1 MSFLDTEPAAIH
13 RLDTNGAWARF
24 RVTDPRQ
31 REATL
36 RELCR
41 ADVPL
46 TVGVAGGPNFPAL
59 LWALDE
65 AQQQLL
71 LSPSP
76 SVAPDALQ
84 AVLLQRQIWA
94 AGYLHEA
101 KVQFDIRELA
111 PAPDTTPPMLRAA
124 LPMQMV
130 HLPRRRALRVRRA
143 EAQAPTASFKH
154 PLAGDLAMQL
164 RVADISMTGC
174 ALWKPA
180 AGVMLVPGTE
190 IRQVRVLLDPDV
202 AFEADMQVLHLTPGP
217 SGGRGPRGLR
227 VGCDWRGMS
236 AQAAETLQTWI
247 ARGRRRRDLVSL
259 SFD

>member
-13 RLDTNGAWARF
+13 RLDSHGPWARF

-41 ADVPL
+41 SDVPL
-46 TVGVAGGPNFPAL
+46 TVGVAGGPHFPAL
-59 LWALDE
+59 LWAFDE
-65 AQQQLL
+65 PQKLLL
-71 LSPSP
+71 LSPP
-76 SVAPDALQ
+76 PALPQETLQ
-84 AVLLQRQIWA
+84 AVLAQPVLWA

-101 KVQFDIRELA
+101 KLQFDICQLA
-111 PAPDTTPPMLRAA
+111 PAANTTPPMLRAA
-124 LPMQMV
+124 LPTQMV
-130 HLPRRRALRVRRA
+130 HLPRRRALRVRRT
-143 EAQAPTASFKH
+143 EAQAPLVNFQH
-154 PLAGDLAMQL
+154 PLAEDLPMEL

-180 AGVMLVPGTE
+180 EGVMLVPGTE
-190 IRQVRVLLDPDV
+190 LRQVQVTLD
-202 AFEADMQVLHLTPGP
+202 AGTRFLADMQVLHLTA
-217 SGGRGPRGLR
+217 GPRGRHGLR
-227 VGCDWRGMS
+227 VGCDWRGLS
-236 AQAAETLQTWI
+236 VQAAETLQIWI